1 MHAVTDATTSPV
13 PGHGHDLGH
22 DTGHDTGDDTVPNSA
37 GPAALAGGHERAAAA
52 PDARRL
58 KVLLYSDDRQVRQTI
73 VMALGRRPA
82 PELPAIEIVECATE
96 PLAIRHMSEGG
107 YDLAILDGEA
117 TPAGGLGVCKQLKD
131 EIFRCPPVLVVIGR
145 PQDAWLATWSRA
157 DAVVPMPIDPR
168 VMAESAAALLRR
180 RVAGIEAV
188 S

>member
-13 PGHGHDLGH
+13 PGHGQ
-22 DTGHDTGDDTVPNSA
+22 DTVANPA
-37 GPAALAGGHERAAAA
+37 GPAALAGGHDRAAAA

-58 KVLLYSDDRQVRQTI
+58 KVLLYSDDRQVRQSI

-96 PLAIRHMSEGG
+96 PLVIRHMSEGG